1 MTSTN
6 NKNDDTLTAKVGGRK
21 AMGFY
26 ASLGVCFILALS
38 RKAQTEVL
46 ALINTLYVA
55 FAGSNVLA
63 KKKEPQPTSQP
74 TSQPTPQ
81 PTPQPTSMEKP

>member
-6 NKNDDTLTAKVGGRK
+6 KPTDDTLTAKVGGRK

-26 ASLGVCFILALS
+26 ASLGVCFILAIS
-38 RKAQTEVL
+38 GKAQTEVL

-63 KKKEPQPTSQP
+63 KKKEPQPT
-74 TSQPTPQ
+74 PQ
-81 PTPQPTSMEKP
+81 PNSMEKP

>member
-6 NKNDDTLTAKVGGRK
+6 NKNDDTLTSKVGGRK
-21 AMGFY
+21 AAGFY
-26 ASLGVCFILALS
+26 ASLGVCFILAIS
-38 RKAQTEVL
+38 GKAQTEVL

-63 KKKEPQPTSQP
+63 KKKEPQP
-74 TSQPTPQ
+74 PTP
-81 PTPQPTSMEKP
+81 TPNSMEKP

>member
-6 NKNDDTLTAKVGGRK
+6 KPTDDTLTSKVGGRK

-26 ASLGVCFILALS
+26 AALGVCFILAL
-38 RKAQTEVL
+38 RDQAATEVL
-46 ALINTLYVA
+46 ALINTLYVT
-55 FAGSNVLA
+55 FAGANVLA

-81 PTPQPTSMEKP
+81 PTPQPNSMEKP

>member
-6 NKNDDTLTAKVGGRK
+6 KPTDDTLTSKVGGRK

-26 ASLGVCFILALS
+26 AALGVCFILALS
-38 RKAQTEVL
+38 GKAQTEVL

-55 FAGSNVLA
+55 FAGSNVWA
-63 KKKEPQPTSQP
+63 KKKEPQP

-81 PTPQPTSMEKP
+81 PTPQPNSMEKP